1 MGLMSSQDTYIK
13 LGMSKIHTLNLNDRP
28 FCAIKDGSK
37 RTEARV
43 PTSMDTTPYH
53 LLSKGD
59 VLSFRN
65 GNTGETLLAEVDN
78 VCHYLDVLSMLRS
91 EDLSKL
97 LSSGTKDIGEAAKSF
112 SLFREYEKNIP
123 VHGIYAIHIGK
134 VGF

>member
-1 MGLMSSQDTYIK
+1 MSEIYS
-13 LGMSKIHTLNLNDRP
+13 LNLNDRP

-43 PTSMDTTPYH
+43 PISIDTTPYH

-65 GNTGETLLAEVDN
+65 RYTGETLLAEVDD
-78 VCHYLDVLSMLRS
+78 VCHYSDVVSMLRS

-97 LSSGTKDIGEAAKSF
+97 LSSGTKDIDEVAKNF
-112 SLFREYEKNIP
+112 SQFREYEENIP
-123 VHGIYAIHIGK
+123 MHGIYAIHIGK
-134 VGF
+134 VSF

>member
-1 MGLMSSQDTYIK
+1 M
-13 LGMSKIHTLNLNDRP
+13 LGMSKIYSLNLNDRP

-65 GNTGETLLAEVDN
+65 GNTGETLLADVDD
-78 VCHYLDVLSMLRS
+78 VCHYKDVISMLRS

-97 LSSGTKDIGEAAKSF
+97 LSSGTKDIDEAAKSF
-112 SLFREYEKNIP
+112 GQFREYEESIQK
-123 VHGIYAIHIGK
+123 HGIYAIHIGK
-134 VGF
+134 VRF